1 MSVAP
6 GRAGAGRRCLLTGAA
21 FLLAACSTS
30 TPRTDQP
37 PADADTRSR
46 ADAVAEVPDVV
57 VGGPSTTGRLARPA
71 SYAYVSESNSIV
83 LFDPAGGRV
92 GPDVELDAVPQE
104 IAAGNGTLVL
114 GFASGELA
122 AVDVVTRRQVA
133 RASLAALRE
142 RALGGDISLDEV
154 LVDDDGGV
162 VLAGRIADKETG
174 GYRSFVQ
181 ERDGRDLSLLREEV
195 FPSVLGVVQDLVA
208 GPAGAVRFLLSDG
221 RVYDH
226 RTGIST
232 DAGAGPDGQVLR
244 YGPTGERWIGSG
256 DARPGVL
263 TPDDVFVPLAAGRV
277 TDIVP
282 TAPGTAAVLVSQPP
296 QVWLV
301 SSTGD
306 VLSRTDTDDYPYA
319 GAFVAG
325 RLHVGSAN
333 GTRLQMLNPT
343 SGAVERQ
350 VQLGQGIVSLG
361 ALRPL

>member
-1 MSVAP
+1 MAP
-6 GRAGAGRRCLLTGAA
+6 RRAGAGRRCLLIGTAI
-21 FLLAACSTS
+21 LLAACSTGP
-30 TPRTDQP
+30 TPPNKPSGGRNEI
-37 PADADTRSR
+37 RSP
-46 ADAVAEVPDVV
+46 ADAVAEVPEVV
-57 VGGPSTTGRLARPA
+57 VGGPSGAGQPARPA

-83 LFDPAGGRV
+83 LFDPAGSRLA
-92 GPDVELDAVPQE
+92 PDVELDAVPQE
-104 IAAGNGTLVL
+104 IGAGNGTLVL

-133 RASLAALRE
+133 RASLSALRG

-154 LVDDDGGV
+154 LVGDDGVV

-195 FPSVLGVVQDLVA
+195 LPPALGVVQDLAA

-221 RVYDH
+221 RVYDRH
-226 RTGIST
+226 TGIST
-232 DAGAGPDGQVLR
+232 DTGAGPDGQVLR
-244 YGPTGERWIGSG
+244 YGPTGGRWVGSG

-277 TDIVP
+277 SDIVP
-282 TAPGTAAVLVSQPP
+282 VRPGVAAVLVSQPP

-319 GAFVAG
+319 GALVDG

-333 GTRLQMLNPT
+333 GTRLQVLNPS
-343 SGAVERQ
+343 SGAVERHIE
-350 VQLGQGIVSLG
+350 LGQGIVSLG
-361 ALRPL
+361 ALPR